1 MSDEEEA
8 PGIESRIPAPDLSCP
23 KCNNLLPN
31 GLGVITCV
39 ITKALAVS
47 GAKRKSV
54 VLNVR
59 KSWSVELERGQQIC
73 NVHLAKSILF

>member
-1 MSDEEEA
+1 MSEEETT

-39 ITKALAVS
+39 MC
-47 GAKRKSV
+47 KSQV
-54 VLNVR
+54 
-59 KSWSVELERGQQIC
+59 KVEHEGTRR
-73 NVHLAKSILF
+73 AETDE